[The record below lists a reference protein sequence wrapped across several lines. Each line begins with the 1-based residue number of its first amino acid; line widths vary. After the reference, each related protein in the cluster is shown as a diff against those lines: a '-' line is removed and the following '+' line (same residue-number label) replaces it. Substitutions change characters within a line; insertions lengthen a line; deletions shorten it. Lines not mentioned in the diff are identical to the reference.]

1 MHLRVALIVGDNHT
15 PYCGVKNYAHSLAQA
30 LAQRD
35 IEAHVLAPED
45 WGSKSVMRF
54 TRELRK
60 DDYDIVHLQ
69 YPSIGYRG
77 SLFPH
82 LLGFMRVANTSVV
95 TIHEYSALPRVQQI
109 SMQLFR
115 GTARTLIFCSHY
127 EQSLYNRH
135 LQTVGARQIIIP
147 IGSNIPAASTSGSRD
162 ATVVYFGQIRP
173 NKGIEQFLELAKRS
187 IEPKRP
193 FEFHIIGSAP
203 RAHHSYMSDLRRNAP
218 QAVKW
223 SIDLD
228 FSKVSEVLAASFAA
242 YLPFP
247 DGVSER
253 RGSMLAALTN
263 GLPVLSTIGAAT
275 PPEMLPLFLP
285 TRSSGEA
292 LSLLDQLSKDPD
304 RCSEM
309 CVASKTHA
317 ARYAWNSIAAQHVL
331 AYQDALRSSDRESL
345 FMQPQQHEA
354 DTAKILAFWRKPL

>member
-1 MHLRVALIVGDNHT
+1 MHLRVALIVGDNAT

-35 IEAHVLAPED
+35 IDAHVLAPED
-45 WGSKSVMRF
+45 WCFKSVMQF

-82 LLGFMRVANTSVV
+82 LLGFLKVANTSVV
-95 TIHEYSALPRVQQI
+95 TIHEYSALPRVQQM

-115 GTARTLIFCSHY
+115 GTARSLIFCSHY
-127 EQSLYNRH
+127 EQTIYNRH
-135 LQTVGARQIIIP
+135 LQAVGAPQVVIP
-147 IGSNIPAASTSGSRD
+147 IGSNIPAATTNGSRD

-187 IEPKRP
+187 IEPKRQ
-193 FEFHIIGSAP
+193 FAFHVIGSAP
-203 RAHHSYMSDLRRNAP
+203 RAHQSYMSELRRNAP

-223 SIDLD
+223 SLDLD
-228 FSKVSEVLAASFAA
+228 FRKVSEVLAASFAA

-285 TRSSGEA
+285 ARSSGEA
-292 LSLLDQLSKDPD
+292 LSLLDQLSKDPE

-309 CVASKTHA
+309 GVASKIHA
-317 ARYAWNSIAAQHVL
+317 TRYAWNSIAAQHVL
-331 AYQDALRSSDRESL
+331 TYQDALRSSNRKRL
-345 FMQPQQHEA
+345 LIQPQQHET
-354 DTAKILAFWRKPL
+354 DN